1 MDTQESAPTEC
12 APDAT
17 VPAGSPP
24 PPLAKRFAWILL
36 GSTLGR
42 FLALAVCRFMSRSLE
57 RTRGVPTLESRN
69 GVVRLWR
76 IEKFQEISWLPQ
88 QPWIL
93 NDGARLDP
101 GDPVLE
107 FHIAGD
113 RFIELLRAAHWR
125 IVIQHEFRSLVP
137 LLKARDERALVGTT
151 ILRRQV
157 TVFGASLRE
166 LPPGVHRSLDT
177 FYRKL
182 ILLAF
187 HPGGAKRV
195 LSERQ
200 PVVEA
205 AISREEF
212 CRRYR
217 DQGASLAA

>member
-1 MDTQESAPTEC
+1 MRTQESVPTEY
-12 APDAT
+12 APDAA
-17 VPAGSPP
+17 PAGSPP

-36 GSTLGR
+36 GSAPGR
-42 FLALAVCRFMSRSLE
+42 FFALAVCRFMSRKLE
-57 RTRGVPTLESRN
+57 RTRGAPTLESRN

-76 IEKFQEISWLPQ
+76 VEKFEDVSWLPQ
-88 QPWIL
+88 QAWAL
-93 NDGARLDP
+93 HDGVRLDP

-113 RFIELLRAAHWR
+113 RFIELLRTAHWR
-125 IVIQHEFRSLVP
+125 TVIQREFRSLVP
-137 LLKARDERALVGTT
+137 PLQARDEIALVGTT

-157 TVFGASLRE
+157 TDFGASLRE
-166 LPPGVHRSLDT
+166 LPPGVHKSLDT

-200 PVVEA
+200 PVAEA
-205 AISREEF
+205 AISRQEF

-217 DQGASLAA
+217 NRSEDS

>member
-1 MDTQESAPTEC
+1 MRSQESVPSEYAT
-12 APDAT
+12 DGT
-17 VPAGSPP
+17 VPAGAR
-24 PPLAKRFAWILL
+24 PPLARRVGWGLL
-36 GSTLGR
+36 GSALGR
-42 FLALAVCRFMSRSLE
+42 SLALSVCRLMSRNLE
-57 RTRGVPTLESRN
+57 RTRGAPAVESRN

-76 IEKFQEISWLPQ
+76 VEKFEAVSWLPQ
-88 QPWIL
+88 QRWIL
-93 NDGARLDP
+93 NDGVRLDP
-101 GDPVLE
+101 GDSVLE

-113 RFIELLRAAHWR
+113 RFIELLRTAHWR
-125 IVIQHEFRSLVP
+125 IVVEQEFRSLVP
-137 LLKARDERALVGTT
+137 LLQPRDEIALVGST

-157 TVFGASLRE
+157 TDFGATLRE
-166 LPPGVHRSLDT
+166 LPAGMHRSLDT

-217 DQGASLAA
+217 DHGASLAA

>member
-1 MDTQESAPTEC
+1 MRTQESVPTEY
-12 APDAT
+12 APDGA

-36 GSTLGR
+36 GTALGR
-42 FLALAVCRFMSRSLE
+42 FLALAVCRFMSRKLE
-57 RTRGVPTLESRN
+57 RTRGAPTLESRN

-76 IEKFQEISWLPQ
+76 VEQFEDVSWLPQ
-88 QPWIL
+88 QPWAL
-93 NDGARLDP
+93 NDGVRLEP

-107 FHIAGD
+107 FHIAGE
-113 RFIELLRAAHWR
+113 RFIELLRTAHWR
-125 IVIQHEFRSLVP
+125 SVIQQEFRSLVP
-137 LLKARDERALVGTT
+137 LLQARDEIALVGTT

-157 TVFGASLRE
+157 TDFGASLRE
-166 LPPGVHRSLDT
+166 LPPGVHKSLDT

-200 PVVEA
+200 AVAEA

-212 CRRYR
+212 CRRYPNR
-217 DQGASLAA
+217 GENS

>member
-1 MDTQESAPTEC
+1 MHTHEPLPTEY
-12 APDAT
+12 APEAG
-17 VPAGSPP
+17 VPAGAA
-24 PPLAKRFAWILL
+24 PPLVKRVGWVVL

-42 FLALAVCRFMSRSLE
+42 SLALGVCRLMSRRLE
-57 RTRGVPTLESRN
+57 RRRGAPTLESRN

-76 IEKFQEISWLPQ
+76 FEKFEDVSWLPE
-88 QPWIL
+88 QPWGL
-93 NDGARLDP
+93 DDGVRLDS

-113 RFIELLRAAHWR
+113 RFIQLLRKAHWR
-125 IVIQHEFRSLVP
+125 AVIAQEFQSLVP
-137 LLKARDERALVGTT
+137 RLQQRDETALVGST

-157 TVFGASLRE
+157 TEFGASVRE
-166 LPPGVHRSLDT
+166 LPPSLHRSLDT

-187 HPGGAKRV
+187 HPAGAKRV
-195 LSERQ
+195 MLERQ

-205 AISREEF
+205 AISRHEF

-217 DQGASLAA
+217 DHGSSPLA

>member
-1 MDTQESAPTEC
+1 MRTPEPVPTEY
-12 APDAT
+12 APDAA

-24 PPLAKRFAWILL
+24 PPWAKRLAWILL
-36 GSTLGR
+36 GSAPGR
-42 FLALAVCRFMSRSLE
+42 FLALGVCRFMSHKLE
-57 RTRGVPTLESRN
+57 RTRGAPALESRN

-76 IEKFQEISWLPQ
+76 IEKFEDVSWLPQ
-88 QPWIL
+88 QPWAL
-93 NDGARLDP
+93 DDGVRLDP

-113 RFIELLRAAHWR
+113 RFIELLRAVHWR
-125 IVIQHEFRSLVP
+125 TVIQQEFQSLVP
-137 LLKARDERALVGTT
+137 LLQPRDEKALMGTT

-157 TVFGASLRE
+157 TDFGASLRE
-166 LPPGVHRSLDT
+166 PPPGMHKSLDT

-187 HPGGAKRV
+187 HPGGAERV

-200 PVVEA
+200 SVAEA
-205 AISREEF
+205 AISRQEF

-217 DQGASLAA
+217 NRGADS